1 VRCANCDKDC
11 NEAFLNLGGYCC
23 DEHRDEILRRHRQL
37 LDELRLE
44 APRQLPE
51 TFTLADFE
59 RFALKLAVHLLAGIG
74 PTVRQMY
81 QQRMPSLLNP
91 LEMALELKE
100 RILLCLPA
108 EYVTL
113 QHAEGLARLFRGGT
127 YFFRQPVPAA
137 LVVDALRQARLLLL
151 LDQGAKTTPARPTT
165 KGEGDG
171 NDQSEPSGHA

>member
-1 VRCANCDKDC
+1 
-11 NEAFLNLGGYCC
+11 
-23 DEHRDEILRRHRQL
+23 
-37 LDELRLE
+37 
-44 APRQLPE
+44 
-51 TFTLADFE
+51 LAI
-59 RFALKLAVHLLAGIG
+59 HLLAGIG

-108 EYVTL
+108 EYVML
-113 QHAEGLARLFRGGT
+113 QPASGLARLFRGGT
-127 YFFRQPVPAA
+127 YSFRQPVPAA
-137 LVVDALRQARLLLL
+137 LVVDALRQARLLPI

-171 NDQSEPSGHA
+171 NDPSEPSGHA